1 MNQEQILKLEESIQK
16 MRDKKSRIYFIVQD
30 TKGNAKASIRYI
42 YEMAMSLKNNGFNA
56 IILHETPEY
65 FGVTDWLGE
74 EYMTNLDHKSIE
86 GTNLEISPEDLI
98 VIPEIYGFI
107 MDQITKLPCGK
118 IVLSQSYDYI
128 FETLQ
133 PGQTWTQL
141 GFHKCITT
149 SEKQKE
155 YISSTMRSVSVEV
168 IEPTISEV
176 FEKQEFPPKTIIGVH
191 TRDHRDTVN
200 LIKTFYTKFPQ
211 YRWITF
217 RDLRGLSQVEFT
229 NAMKESFASVWIDN
243 ISSFGTFPLESMK
256 MGIPVIGLVPNIT
269 PEWMNEENG
278 IWINNQNM
286 IVDVIADFI
295 QNWLEDNLNPKLY
308 EEMDVTI
315 NKLST
320 KEKFESEVVE
330 LFAKII
336 DTRADSFEAQLSK
349 LETTE

>member
-56 IILHETPEY
+56 IILHETPDY

-74 EYMTNLDHKSIE
+74 EYMTNWDHKSIE

-149 SEKQKE
+149 SEK
-155 YISSTMRSVSVEV
+155 
-168 IEPTISEV
+168 
-176 FEKQEFPPKTIIGVH
+176 
-191 TRDHRDTVN
+191 
-200 LIKTFYTKFPQ
+200 
-211 YRWITF
+211 
-217 RDLRGLSQVEFT
+217 
-229 NAMKESFASVWIDN
+229 
-243 ISSFGTFPLESMK
+243 
-256 MGIPVIGLVPNIT
+256 
-269 PEWMNEENG
+269 
-278 IWINNQNM
+278 
-286 IVDVIADFI
+286 
-295 QNWLEDNLNPKLY
+295 
-308 EEMDVTI
+308 
-315 NKLST
+315 
-320 KEKFESEVVE
+320 
-330 LFAKII
+330 
-336 DTRADSFEAQLSK
+336 
-349 LETTE
+349 

>member
-1 MNQEQILKLEESIQK
+1 MNQEQILKLEQSIQK
-16 MRDKKSRIYFIVQD
+16 MRDKKSRIYFLVQD

-56 IILHETPEY
+56 IMLHEIPEY

-74 EYMTNLDHKSIE
+74 EYMTNLEHRPIE
-86 GTNLEISPEDLI
+86 GSNLEISPEDLI
-98 VIPEIYGFI
+98 VIPEVYGFI

-118 IVLSQSYDYI
+118 IVLSQSYDYV

-133 PGQTWTQL
+133 PGQTWSQL
-141 GFHKCITT
+141 GFYKCITT

-155 YISSTMRSVSVEV
+155 LISTTMRNVSVDV
-168 IEPTISEV
+168 IEPTISDV
-176 FEKQEFPPKTIIGVH
+176 FEKQKFPPKTIIGVH
-191 TRDHRDTVN
+191 TREHRDTVN
-200 LIKTFYTKFPQ
+200 LIKTFYAKFPQ

-217 RDLRGLSQVEFT
+217 RDLRGLSQYEFT

-256 MGIPVIGLVPNIT
+256 MGIPVIGLVPNLT
-269 PEWMNEENG
+269 PEWMNEDNG

-286 IVDVIADFI
+286 LVDVIADFI
-295 QNWLEDNLNPKLY
+295 QNWLEDNINPKLY
-308 EEMDVTI
+308 EEMDVTV

-320 KEKFESEVVE
+320 KEKFDSEVIE
-330 LFAKII
+330 LFTKMI

-349 LETTE
+349 LEITE

>member
-155 YISSTMRSVSVEV
+155 YISSTMRSVSVDV

-229 NAMKESFASVWIDN
+229 NAMKESFASVWIDS

-330 LFAKII
+330 LFTKMI

>member
-1 MNQEQILKLEESIQK
+1 M
-16 MRDKKSRIYFIVQD
+16 
-30 TKGNAKASIRYI
+30 
-42 YEMAMSLKNNGFNA
+42 
-56 IILHETPEY
+56 
-65 FGVTDWLGE
+65 
-74 EYMTNLDHKSIE
+74 
-86 GTNLEISPEDLI
+86 
-98 VIPEIYGFI
+98 
-107 MDQITKLPCGK
+107 
-118 IVLSQSYDYI
+118 LSQSYDYI

-155 YISSTMRSVSVEV
+155 YISSTMRSVSFDV

-176 FEKQEFPPKTIIGVH
+176 FEKQKFPPKTIIGVH

-330 LFAKII
+330 LFAKMI

>member
-74 EYMTNLDHKSIE
+74 EYMTNLDHRSIE

-155 YISSTMRSVSVEV
+155 YISSTMRSVSVDV

-176 FEKQEFPPKTIIGVH
+176 FEKQKFPPKTIIGVH

-308 EEMDVTI
+308 EEMDLTI

-330 LFAKII
+330 LFAKMI

>member
-1 MNQEQILKLEESIQK
+1 MNQEQILKLENSIQK
-16 MRDKKSRIYFIVQD
+16 MREKKSRIYFLVQD
-30 TKGNAKASIRYI
+30 TKGNAKASVRYI
-42 YEMAMSLKNNGFNA
+42 YEMAMSLKNNGFNS
-56 IILHETPEY
+56 IMLHETPDY

-74 EYMTNLDHKSIE
+74 EYMTNLEHRPIE

-98 VIPEIYGFI
+98 VVPEIYGFV

-133 PGQTWTQL
+133 PGQTWPQL
-141 GFHKCITT
+141 GFNKCITT

-155 YISSTMRSVSVEV
+155 YITTTMRSVSIDV

-176 FEKQEFPPKTIIGVH
+176 FEKQKFPPKTIITVH
-191 TRDHRDTVN
+191 TRDHRDTIN
-200 LIKTFYTKFPQ
+200 LIKTFYAKFPQ

-217 RDLRGLSQVEFT
+217 RDLRGLSQLEFT
-229 NAMKESFASVWIDN
+229 NAMKESFASVWIDSV
-243 ISSFGTFPLESMK
+243 SSYGTYPLESMK

-269 PEWMNEENG
+269 PEWMNEDNG

-295 QNWLEDNLNPKLY
+295 QNWLEDNINPKLY
-308 EEMDVTI
+308 EEMEVTI

-320 KEKFESEVVE
+320 KEKFESGVIE
-330 LFAKII
+330 LFTKMI
-336 DTRADSFEAQLSK
+336 DSRADSFEAQLSK
-349 LETTE
+349 FEITE

>member
-1 MNQEQILKLEESIQK
+1 M
-16 MRDKKSRIYFIVQD
+16 D
-30 TKGNAKASIRYI
+30 TKGNVVASLANI
-42 YEMAMSLKNNGFNA
+42 YEHARILRQLGYDA
-56 IILHETPEY
+56 QILHEKSDYMSVVPILGDEY
-65 FGVTDWLGE
+65 SDIPHVSADNQQLKVSSQDF
-74 EYMTNLDHKSIE
+74 I
-86 GTNLEISPEDLI
+86 I
-98 VIPEIYGFI
+98 IPEIFANV
-107 MDQITKLPCGK
+107 MEQTAKLPSK
-118 IVLSQSYDYI
+118 RIVFLQSYDYI

-155 YISSTMRSVSVEV
+155 YISSTMRSVSVDV

-176 FEKQEFPPKTIIGVH
+176 FEKQKFPPKTIIGVH

-320 KEKFESEVVE
+320 KEKFESEVDISTP
-330 LFAKII
+330 LLTWFAKLGS
-336 DTRADSFEAQLSK
+336 SFHTSNLTFNPSK
-349 LETTE
+349 S

>member
-155 YISSTMRSVSVEV
+155 YISSTMRSVSVDV

-308 EEMDVTI
+308 EEMDITI

-330 LFAKII
+330 LFAKMI